1 MNMKILL
8 YILFIGIILIP
19 GCMRPVQY
27 IKANQIKDGKY
38 DSEFPVQPVS
48 EHLDRIMQTVKMVS
62 VLAYFNNYTFTYES
76 KITKKMIEDD
86 EFESKAFQKYFL
98 NQPATG
104 TGTVIYYRNRK
115 VGLITCAHVVD
126 FPDTVYSYFQNSQG
140 KPSEYVASVTI
151 KTRQANNVIELP
163 DIDEFEIIAMDL
175 ESDLAFIGKD
185 MEISQSFP
193 IPVFNYKIGSAEELQ
208 WGSHV
213 YLFGYPRGKKM
224 ISSCIVSK
232 PGDKTFL
239 IDAAL
244 PRGISGGPI
253 IATRDGVPNF
263 EMVGIANAISAEK
276 KQYLAPKRME
286 EHSEY
291 NVQLPYRDDAY
302 IKLHE
307 EIYYGVTHAISVETI
322 MAFINKNKAKLKEK
336 GFYTNNFFY

>member
-1 MNMKILL
+1 MKKIYFILFACILL
-8 YILFIGIILIP
+8 VSACL
-19 GCMRPVQY
+19 RSVQY
-27 IKANQIKDGKY
+27 IKTNHIKDGKY

-48 EHLDRIMQTVKMVS
+48 EHLDRIMRTVKMVS
-62 VLAYFNNYTFTYES
+62 VLAYFNNYTFTYDS
-76 KITKKMIEDD
+76 RITKNDVKND
-86 EFESKAFQKYFL
+86 EFESKAIHKYFL

-126 FPDTVYSYFQNSQG
+126 FPDTVYSYYQNEQG
-140 KPSEYVASVTI
+140 NPSEFVASVTI

-163 DIDEFEIIAMDL
+163 DIDNFEIIAMDN

-185 MEISQSFP
+185 MDINQSFP
-193 IPVFNYKIGSAEELQ
+193 IPVFDYKIGSSEELQ
-208 WGSHV
+208 WGTHV
-213 YLFGYPRGKKM
+213 YIFGYPRGKKM
-224 ISSCIVSK
+224 ISSCIVSN

-244 PRGISGGPI
+244 PRGISGGLI
-253 IATRDGVPNF
+253 LATRDGVPNF
-263 EMVGIANAISAEK
+263 EMVGMANAISAEK
-276 KQYLAPKRME
+276 KQYLAPKKME
-286 EHSEY
+286 DLSEY

-322 MAFINKNKAKLKEK
+322 MDFINHNKSALQEK
-336 GFYTNNFFY
+336 GFYLENFFY